1 MYPTHLQPFKTGETD
16 CVRVS
21 LKKGY
26 DLVLIKK
33 FALACPLKAMGGGP
47 VTISAPPL
55 LTSAP
60 PPVAATAAPDKPK
73 AYYEN
78 APGKVSDFAESD

>member
-1 MYPTHLQPFKTGETD
+1 
-16 CVRVS
+16 
-21 LKKGY
+21 
-26 DLVLIKK
+26 
-33 FALACPLKAMGGGP
+33 MGGGP

-55 LTSAP
+55 LSSAP

>member
-1 MYPTHLQPFKTGETD
+1 
-16 CVRVS
+16 
-21 LKKGY
+21 
-26 DLVLIKK
+26 
-33 FALACPLKAMGGGP
+33 MGGGP

-78 APGKVSDFAESD
+78 APGKVSEFAESYGREVLLFR